1 MLELKGVYVGM
12 FVIYT
17 EKKNK
22 PLPSVIYIEPDIV
35 KILHIFP
42 YLNFTPNPVSYY

>member
-1 MLELKGVYVGM
+1 MYVQACLLHILKG
-12 FVIYT
+12 
-17 EKKNK
+17 KKK

-35 KILHIFP
+35 KILHILP